1 MYRPLIIIL
10 SVLLTIGSVS
20 AQKKKKAKGPSAA
33 EVAKQKAADEAA
45 AKQQAADLKK
55 QQEDAAKSAQAEA
68 VKAKRD
74 AYYESLKSGY
84 NPYSVRPIHINNQMY
99 KKTVIRILDLRERQ
113 NQPIFSKGK
122 EITRIIIDAV
132 KEGKLT
138 AFSSDSLELGKV
150 YTKEEFEKG
159 LIIPSDAPTLTPEE
173 LEFQKAQ
180 GADPAAGGSWGAE
193 TPDASALGPNYFN
206 PDELYQLEIKEDYIF
221 DRQRSRMYYDMQCFT
236 LKIPAEKNIK
246 GIEIPVA
253 TFKYKDLVDI
263 FKNDPRAIWF
273 NSQNDSEHRNLA
285 DAFDL
290 RLFSS
295 YLIKV
300 SNPKDQF
307 LADIYTG
314 TAKQA
319 ILAAQ
324 WKANELMEFEHNLW
338 EF

>member
-1 MYRPLIIIL
+1 MYRPLLIAL
-10 SVLLTIGSVS
+10 AVLATVGSVS
-20 AQKKKKAKGPSAA
+20 AQKKKKAAKGPSASEIA
-33 EVAKQKAADEAA
+33 AQKAADEAA
-45 AKQQAADLKK
+45 AKKQADDLKK
-55 QQEDAAKSAQAEA
+55 QQEEAAKSAQSEA
-68 VKAKRD
+68 MKAKRD
-74 AYYESLKSGY
+74 AYYESQKSGY
-84 NPYSVRPIHINNQMY
+84 NPYSVRPIHVNNQMY
-99 KKTVIRILDLRERQ
+99 KKTLIRMVDLREKQ

-122 EITRIIIDAV
+122 EITRIIMDAV
-132 KEGKLT
+132 KEGKLIPY
-138 AFSSDSLELGKV
+138 ASDSLEVGKV
-150 YTKEEFEKG
+150 LTKEEFDKAT
-159 LIIPSDAPTLTPEE
+159 IIPSDAPTLTPEE
-173 LEFQKAQ
+173 LEFQRQNAGDA
-180 GADPAAGGSWGAE
+180 GAGWGGDGAE
-193 TPDASALGPNYFN
+193 AAASGPNYFN
-206 PDELYQLEIKEDYIF
+206 PDELYQMEIKEDYIF

-246 GIEIPVA
+246 GIEIPIA
-253 TFKYKDLVDI
+253 TFKYKDLIDI

-300 SNPKDQF
+300 SNPKDQY

-324 WKANELMEFEHNLW
+324 WKANELMEYEHNLW

>member
-10 SVLLTIGSVS
+10 SVVLTIGSVS
-20 AQKKKKAKGPSAA
+20 AQKKKKSKGPTAA
-33 EVAKQKAADEAA
+33 EIAKQKADEEAA
-45 AKQQAADLKK
+45 AKKQAADLKK

-68 VKAKRD
+68 IKAKRD
-74 AYYESLKSGY
+74 AYYQSLKSGY

-99 KKTVIRILDLRERQ
+99 KKTVIRMLDLREKQ

-122 EITRIIIDAV
+122 EITRIIMDAV

-150 YTKEEFEKG
+150 YTIEEFDKAT
-159 LIIPSDAPTLTPEE
+159 IIPSDVPTLTPEE
-173 LEFQKAQ
+173 IEFQKAQ
-180 GADPAAGGSWGAE
+180 GADAGGDKSWGAE
-193 TPDASALGPNYFN
+193 TPDPAALGPNHFN
-206 PDELYQLEIKEDYIF
+206 PDELYQMEIKEDYIF
-221 DRQRSRMYYDMQCFT
+221 DRQRSRMYYDMQCVT
-236 LKIPAEKNIK
+236 LKIPSEKNIK

-273 NSQNDSEHRNLA
+273 NSQNDSEHRNMA

-314 TAKQA
+314 SAKQA

-324 WKANELMEFEHNLW
+324 WKANELMEYEHNLW

>member
-1 MYRPLIIIL
+1 MYRPLLIAL
-10 SVLLTIGSVS
+10 AVCATIGSVS
-20 AQKKKKAKGPSAA
+20 AQKKKKTKGPSASELA
-33 EVAKQKAADEAA
+33 AQKAADEAA
-45 AKQQAADLKK
+45 AKKQAEDLKK

-68 VKAKRD
+68 IKAKRD
-74 AYYESLKSGY
+74 AYYETLKSGY
-84 NPYSVRPIHINNQMY
+84 NPYSVRPIHVNNQMY
-99 KKTVIRILDLRERQ
+99 KKTLIRMVDLREKQ

-122 EITRIIIDAV
+122 EITRIIMDAV
-132 KEGKLT
+132 EEGKLT
-138 AFSSDSLELGKV
+138 PYFSDSLELGKV
-150 YTKEEFEKG
+150 LTKEDFKKG
-159 LIIPSDAPTLTPEE
+159 TVIPSDAPALTPEE
-173 LEFQKAQ
+173 LEFQKQNQADAGSGWGGD
-180 GADPAAGGSWGAE
+180 GADPAS
-193 TPDASALGPNYFN
+193 LGPNYFN
-206 PDELYQLEIKEDYIF
+206 PDELYQMEIKEDYIF

-236 LKIPAEKNIK
+236 IKIPAEKNIK
-246 GIEIPVA
+246 GIEIPIA
-253 TFKYKDLVDI
+253 TFKYKDLVDV

-273 NSQNDSEHRNLA
+273 NSQNDSEHRNMA

-300 SNPKDQF
+300 SNPKDQY

-324 WKANELMEFEHNLW
+324 WKANELMEYEHNLW

>member
-1 MYRPLIIIL
+1 M
-10 SVLLTIGSVS
+10 
-20 AQKKKKAKGPSAA
+20 
-33 EVAKQKAADEAA
+33 
-45 AKQQAADLKK
+45 
-55 QQEDAAKSAQAEA
+55 
-68 VKAKRD
+68 
-74 AYYESLKSGY
+74 
-84 NPYSVRPIHINNQMY
+84 
-99 KKTVIRILDLRERQ
+99 
-113 NQPIFSKGK
+113 
-122 EITRIIIDAV
+122 
-132 KEGKLT
+132 
-138 AFSSDSLELGKV
+138 
-150 YTKEEFEKG
+150 
-159 LIIPSDAPTLTPEE
+159 
-173 LEFQKAQ
+173 AQ
-180 GADPAAGGSWGAE
+180 GGGEAE
-193 TPDASALGPNYFN
+193 SSGWKTDEPVAALGANYFN

-246 GIEIPVA
+246 GIEIPIA

-314 TAKQA
+314 SAKQA

>member
-1 MYRPLIIIL
+1 MYRPIIL
-10 SVLLTIGSVS
+10 SLSILFAVTSTVI
-20 AQKKKKAKGPSAA
+20 AQKKKSKGPSAA
-33 EVAKQKAADEAA
+33 EIAAKKAADDAA
-45 AKQQAADLKK
+45 AKKQADDLKK
-55 QQEDAAKSAQAEA
+55 QQEDAAKQAQAEA
-68 VKAKRD
+68 NKAKRD
-74 AYYESLKSGY
+74 AYYAALKTGY
-84 NPYSVRPIHINNQMY
+84 NPYSQRPIHLDYQMY
-99 KKTVIRILDLRERQ
+99 KKTLIRMIDLREKQ

-138 AFSSDSLELGKV
+138 AYATDSLELGKV
-150 YTKEEFEKG
+150 FSKEEFDKAMV
-159 LIIPSDAPTLTPEE
+159 IPSDEVALTPEE
-173 LEFQKAQ
+173 QAFQDANKT
-180 GADPAAGGSWGAE
+180 DNVFGGPE
-193 TPDASALGPNYFN
+193 TPTTTGPNFFN

-221 DRQRSRMYYDMQCFT
+221 DRQRSRMYYDIQCFT
-236 LKIPAEKNIK
+236 MKIPSEKNIK
-246 GIEIPVA
+246 GIELPVA
-253 TFKYKDLVDI
+253 TFKYKDLVDV

-273 NSQNDSEHRNLA
+273 NSQNDSEHRNMA

-300 SNPKDQF
+300 SNPKDQY

-314 TAKQA
+314 SPKEA

-324 WKANELMEFEHNLW
+324 WKANELMEYEHNLW

>member
-1 MYRPLIIIL
+1 MYRPLLIAL
-10 SVLLTIGSVS
+10 AVVATIGSVS
-20 AQKKKKAKGPSAA
+20 AQKKKKSAGPSAA
-33 EVAKQKAADEAA
+33 DIAAQQAATDAA

-55 QQEDAAKSAQAEA
+55 QQDDAAKQAQSEA
-68 VKAKRD
+68 SKAKRE
-74 AYYESLKSGY
+74 AYNQALKSGY
-84 NPYSVRPIHINNQMY
+84 NPYSVRPIHFNNQMY
-99 KKTVIRILDLRERQ
+99 KKTLIRMVDLREKQ

-132 KEGKLT
+132 REGKLT
-138 AFSSDSLELGKV
+138 PYGSDSLEVGKV
-150 YTKEEFEKG
+150 LTKEDFDKA
-159 LIIPSDAPTLTPEE
+159 LIIPSDAPALTPEE
-173 LEFQKAQ
+173 LEFQKQNAAEG
-180 GADPAAGGSWGAE
+180 GAGWGDAGPDPS
-193 TPDASALGPNYFN
+193 SLGPNLFN
-206 PDELYQLEIKEDYIF
+206 ADELYQMEIKEDYIF

-236 LKIPAEKNIK
+236 IKIPAEKNIK

-253 TFKYKDLVDI
+253 TFKYKDLIEV

-273 NSQNDSEHRNLA
+273 NSQNDSEHRNMA

-300 SNPKDQF
+300 SNPKDQY

-314 TAKQA
+314 SAKQA